1 MMADCVTVAAGLS
14 SMANAADAALA
25 LPTRTPIKRL
35 IVMVGENATFDTLFG
50 TYQPPR
56 GVSIR
61 ELLSQHIVNADGT
74 TGAA

>member
-1 MMADCVTVAAGLS
+1 MMAGCVTVAAGLS

-50 TYQPPR
+50 T
-56 GVSIR
+56 
-61 ELLSQHIVNADGT
+61 
-74 TGAA
+74 